1 MIVVDCKRSNWV
13 PLHDFSLVPTLVYSG
28 EGADVETV
36 IIDGR
41 IVMEKRKILT
51 VNVKKAL
58 RQAQRATER
67 LVKKLPFKLK
77 PKWPFE

>member
-1 MIVVDCKRSNWV
+1 
-13 PLHDFSLVPTLVYSG
+13 
-28 EGADVETV
+28 
-36 IIDGR
+36 
-41 IVMEKRKILT
+41 MEKRKILT